1 MTATGRSDTARGRG
15 MAGPR
20 AVAGAPAALLAL
32 LLAAGCAAPGAAPEP
47 PGRDR
52 VTASDESDA
61 SKRARVRLELATA
74 YFGRGDLVT
83 ALDEVK
89 QSIQSDPAS
98 SAAYSLRGLIYAGM
112 GDDALA
118 QDSFRRALQLDPRD
132 ADAMHNYAWY
142 LCQQKRHDEAD
153 ALFARALAEP
163 SYRGETRTLFARGV
177 CQARAGRYVEAERTL
192 AQSYE
197 LDPGN
202 PAIAVNLSEVL
213 YRRGDYERA
222 RFHIRRVNAMG
233 EVANAQTLWLA
244 ARIEMRAGNR
254 RAADELGAQLRGRYP
269 QSREAA
275 AFDGGRFD
283 D

>member
-1 MTATGRSDTARGRG
+1 M
-15 MAGPR
+15 
-20 AVAGAPAALLAL
+20 PADA
-32 LLAAGCAAPGAAPEP
+32 
-47 PGRDR
+47 GRDR
-52 VTASDESDA
+52 VTASDESEA

-74 YFGRGDLVT
+74 YFGRGDLAT

-98 SAAYSLRGLIYAGM
+98 SAAFNLRGLIYAGL
-112 GDDALA
+112 GDDGLA
-118 QDSFRRALQLDPRD
+118 QESFRHALQLDARD
-132 ADAMHNYAWY
+132 ADVMHNYGWY

-153 ALFARALAEP
+153 ALFERALAVP
-163 SYRGETRTLFARGV
+163 AYRGGTRTLLARGV
-177 CQARAGRYVEAERTL
+177 CQARAGRYGEAERTL

-222 RFHIRRVNAMG
+222 RFYIRRVNAMG
-233 EVANAQTLWLA
+233 DVANAQTLWLA
-244 ARIEMRAGNR
+244 ARIEVRAGNR
-254 RAADELGAQLRGRYP
+254 RAADEVGAQLRSRFP
-269 QSREAA
+269 QSRETA
-275 AFDGGRFD
+275 AFERGQFD